1 MKKSFF
7 VSIFIGAIIA
17 LLMSCASFAPQQHS
31 FLDMDRDGVIHRNDQ
46 CPETPVGAK
55 VDAAG
60 CWMLPT
66 ILFNSGDW
74 TIKKAS
80 YADLDELIAI
90 LKKNPRVILNIQGYT
105 DDRGSREAN
114 QALSQKRANE
124 VMAYLIK
131 KCIAPERLSAYGLG
145 LSSPVS
151 DNDTM
156 SGQAMNR
163 RVEIKVVPNKY
174 WNSYVKE
181 KYMGHKFYDK
191 TYSLTK

>member
-7 VSIFIGAIIA
+7 VSIFIGAVSA
-17 LLMSCASFAPQQHS
+17 LLMSCASFAPQQHA
-31 FLDMDRDGVIHRNDQ
+31 FLDLDRDGVTHINDQ
-46 CPETPVGAK
+46 CPDTPVGVK

-60 CWMLPT
+60 CWTLPT

-74 TIKKAS
+74 TIKNGS
-80 YADLDELIAI
+80 YVDLDDLITI
-90 LKKNPRVILNIQGYT
+90 LKKNTEVILNIQGYT
-105 DDRGSREAN
+105 DNRGSREAN

-131 KCIAPERLSAYGLG
+131 KGIAPERLSTYGLG
-145 LSSPVS
+145 VSSPAS
-151 DNDTM
+151 DNETM

-163 RVEIKVVPNKY
+163 RVELKVVPNKY
-174 WNSYVKE
+174 WKSYAKE

-191 TYSLTK
+191 NYSLTK